1 MSEGS
6 FSVEVPLNGAGPQVK
21 TAPIFAKKEKPKK
34 ARKAAP
40 GEVSGT
46 RRDLDAYDT
55 PPELALACIEW
66 CRDHLELPETPLVL
80 DPTAGGGPFAAAARS
95 TWPSSRVVAVDIRD
109 VCKTSCEA
117 SGAIFACADALTLAP
132 ATIKRADLIVTNPP
146 FKLADELVTW
156 MWINMKEGASLAF
169 LLSVTFLGTE
179 ERWHLGSDTIVE
191 DHALDA
197 PGLFKRAPLIYCVPI
212 VPRPS
217 FIGSKSPKFEAAL
230 FVWKKLEMDEHQE
243 RFGVFR
249 GAIIPDEPIRWVKTK
264 KKKRG
269 ES

>member
-1 MSEGS
+1 MKLEQD
-6 FSVEVPLNGAGPQVK
+6 FKIEVPLNGASPPAKTAK
-21 TAPIFAKKEKPKK
+21 TAPIFTKKEKPKK
-34 ARKAAP
+34 APKAAP

-55 PPELALACIEW
+55 PPEVALACVEW

-95 TWPSSRVVAVDIRD
+95 TWPNSRVVAVDIRD

-132 ATIKRADLIVTNPP
+132 ATTKRADLIITNPP
-146 FKLADELVTW
+146 FKLADELVRHLW
-156 MWINMKEGASLAF
+156 ANMKEGASLAF
-169 LLSVTFLGTE
+169 LLSVTFLGSDD
-179 ERWHLGSDTIVE
+179 RWEVSGDGSPIGLLKVA
-191 DHALDA
+191 ALT
-197 PGLFKRAPLIYCVPI
+197 YCVPI

-217 FIGSKSPKFEAAL
+217 FIGSTSPKFEAAL

-243 RFGVFR
+243 RFGVFQ

-264 KKKRG
+264 KKRG
-269 ES
+269 EK